1 MLSAEFYSDHRFDGR
16 EEARALFE
24 FFDTG
29 PAVFRPVRYDR
40 HEPMRTPY
48 DPDNLDGPIG
58 HLDPER
64 GAGSIGLK
72 GKRHRFQAILSWN
85 KACAKKWYFQMAR
98 AYFTGPEQVETWIR
112 FVAGLCGRFPA
123 IYGVAYDGDDKDAK
137 HRLIQKEEWGER
149 QSMKGLNI
157 DHCLPPMGWMTVFG
171 RALVD
176 HFGRET
182 LTALP
187 SRRAVD
193 LGNGGLLLI
202 AGENPFEPGQAERLA
217 RDEAAMDIL
226 GRDYFF
232 DLRDLYKIR
241 RAIPG
246 VTGGGRAAEPEDDQ
260 YPVEDETAT
269 AGQDRDFGLTED
281 GIDELFAGYE
291 NQFIRKIDEKPTT
304 DFDDLAETVVVTL
317 GDEVEEVHA
326 FSRASLEALDRYLER
341 HDFAEEYKYEFLIT
355 VYIPAFG
362 AYVGQVLV
370 RHLGGEWVVDEEN
383 LTRRHRNRRQAVA
396 HPVQDRLRRG
406 LQAEKTRRYLY
417 GGREGLTPG
426 PFKAVRAS

>member
-1 MLSAEFYSDHRFDGR
+1 MLLAKFYSDHRFDSR
-16 EEARALFE
+16 KEARALFE

-40 HEPMRTPY
+40 YEPMRTPY
-48 DPDNLDGPIG
+48 DPDNLDEPTGYLASG
-58 HLDPER
+58 C

-72 GKRHRFQAILSWN
+72 GKRHRFQAILAWN
-85 KACAKKWYFQMAR
+85 KTCVTDWYFQMAR
-98 AYFTGPEQVETWIR
+98 AYFTGPEQVETWIG
-112 FVAGLCGRFPA
+112 FVAGLCGRFPV

-137 HRLIQKEEWGER
+137 HKFFGKDQYSEFTEMLGVK
-149 QSMKGLNI
+149 I

-182 LTALP
+182 LTGLP
-187 SRRAVD
+187 SYRAVD
-193 LGNGGLLLI
+193 LGNGGLLLV
-202 AGENPFEPGQAERLA
+202 AGANPFEPGQAERLA

-232 DLRDLYKIR
+232 DLRDLYKVC
-241 RAIPG
+241 RAIPN

-260 YPVEDETAT
+260 YPVGDETAS
-269 AGQDRDFGLTED
+269 ADQDQDFGLTED

-291 NQFIRKIDEKPTT
+291 TQLIRNIDEKPTT

-317 GDEVEEVHA
+317 GDEVAEVYA
-326 FSRASLEALDRYLER
+326 FSRASLKALDRYLER

-370 RHLGGEWVVDEEN
+370 RQLGGEWVVDEEN
-383 LTRRHRNRRQAVA
+383 LTRSTVTVGKRSFTSFKAAFDAAFRRKNS
-396 HPVQDRLRRG
+396 PIS
-406 LQAEKTRRYLY
+406 TRR
-417 GGREGLTPG
+417 PWK
-426 PFKAVRAS
+426 PFKTHFPCGQNV